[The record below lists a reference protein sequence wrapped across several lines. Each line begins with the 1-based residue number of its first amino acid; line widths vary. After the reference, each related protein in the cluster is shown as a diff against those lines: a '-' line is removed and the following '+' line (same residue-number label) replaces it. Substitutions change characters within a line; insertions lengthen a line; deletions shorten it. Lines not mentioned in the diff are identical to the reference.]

1 MNSTQL
7 IAHGCIDKIEE
18 RTTLNGKNFWQIFVA
33 GRGDS
38 LTRIDYFDS
47 ALFPAIQELIVG
59 GEITCTGRLV
69 GRLNDRG
76 FMNYTIFGDGI
87 FGDPAAPVTPK
98 QSQTVQTQENESDN
112 IPF

>member
-7 IAHGCIDKIEE
+7 IAHGRINKIEE
-18 RTTLNGKNFWQIFVA
+18 RTTLNGKTFWQVFVL

-38 LTRIDYFDS
+38 LTRLDYFDS
-47 ALFPAIQELIVG
+47 ALFPAIQELTVG

-87 FGDPAAPVTPK
+87 FGDPAASVTPK
-98 QSQTVQTQENESDN
+98 QTQDAQTQDNEPDD